1 MIGIFSEEEMKGSIQ
16 FKKENILSLYWAI

>member
-16 FKKENILSLYWAI
+16 FKKENILSLY